1 MKTRSLKVLVTGGGS
16 GIGLAI
22 ARRMMVDNTVVVAG
36 RDEAKLAAV
45 VRDNPS
51 LHARVLDVTDEDQA
65 REAVDAVAR
74 ELGGLSLLVNSA
86 GTIARSDLAD
96 PDGAVL
102 AERDVQTN
110 FTGSL
115 RMTRLA
121 LPYLRQADEAAV
133 VFLSS
138 VVAIAPAPGFAV
150 YSATKAAVHSL
161 ARSLRRELAG
171 QVRVFDVLPTWV
183 DTELARDLEA
193 SKLAPAAVAES
204 LLRAM
209 TRDRY
214 EVLVG
219 QAGVVA
225 MVNRLSAGL
234 AETLVARAT
243 GSAKG
248 PGVRSGVPPTGH
260 VTRSL

>member
-1 MKTRSLKVLVTGGGS
+1 MKTRGHRVLVTGGGS

-22 ARRMMVDNTVVVAG
+22 ARSLMADNMVVVAG
-36 RDEAKLAAV
+36 RDDVKLAAA

-51 LHARVLDVTDEDQA
+51 LSARVLDVTDEAQA
-65 REAVDAVAR
+65 RDTVRAVAR
-74 ELGGLSLLVNSA
+74 DLGGLSLLVNSA
-86 GTIARSDLAD
+86 GTITSSDVAD
-96 PDGAVL
+96 SDGAAL
-102 AERDVQTN
+102 AERDLQTN
-110 FTGSL
+110 FIGSL

-133 VFLSS
+133 IFLSS

-171 QVRVFDVLPTWV
+171 QVRIFDVLPTWV
-183 DTELARDLEA
+183 DTDLARSLA
-193 SKLAPAAVAES
+193 GSKLAPSAVADA

-209 TRDRY
+209 ARDRY

-225 MVNRLSAGL
+225 LANRVSPGL

-243 GSAKG
+243 RSA
-248 PGVRSGVPPTGH
+248 
-260 VTRSL
+260 